1 MLGEWVLFSY
11 SIRNVM
17 TVELRVPS
25 CRVEISLVRNLHTP
39 NSLQHTLL
47 GDLFEYEIRYIN
59 DTMEGE
65 TYLITRI
72 RSREPIQIISDQPVD
87 DRKET

>member
-1 MLGEWVLFSY
+1 
-11 SIRNVM
+11 M

-25 CRVEISLVRNLHTP
+25 CRVEITSAGNLHP
-39 NSLQHTLL
+39 PGGLKHTML
-47 GDLFEYEIRYIN
+47 GDLFEYEIRYVD

-87 DRKET
+87 DRKES